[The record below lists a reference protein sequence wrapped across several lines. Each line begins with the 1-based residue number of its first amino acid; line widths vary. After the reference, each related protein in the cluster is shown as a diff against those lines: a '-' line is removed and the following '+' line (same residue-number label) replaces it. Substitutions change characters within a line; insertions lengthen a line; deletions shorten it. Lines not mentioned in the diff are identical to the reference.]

1 MHCFKIRHRSEN
13 TGSDDKLLHSTY
25 VAAVDGD
32 DYFKV
37 LLNREMGRVLLSRFE
52 SLSNKFRDFEICQI
66 NSAGLRRIAATE
78 SVSRQRIGEIYGN
91 KIICEDQTL
100 IIDHVVGASSLNRK
114 ARIAWSGD
122 PEMYSFR
129 KNSDGTELGCIE
141 SPTGNGGHWP
151 TSFISGIV
159 KAFASKETV
168 IWEGQLNSLEL
179 DFRLILAAA
188 VTFHSN

>member
-13 TGSDDKLLHSTY
+13 TGNDDELIHSTY

-32 DYFKV
+32 DCYKV
-37 LLNREMGRVLLSRFE
+37 LLNQEMGRVLLSRFE
-52 SLSNKFRDFEICQI
+52 SLSNEFRDFEICQI

-78 SVSRQRIGEIYGN
+78 SDSRQQIGEIYGN

-100 IIDHVVGASSLNRK
+100 IIDHVVGPSVSNRN

-129 KNSDGTELGCIE
+129 KNYDGTELGCIE
-141 SPTGNGGHWP
+141 SPTRKVGRWP
-151 TSFISGIV
+151 TSLISGIV
-159 KAFASKETV
+159 KAFTSKETL